1 MSPDEIVISAYMDRL
16 GIVFMDNDLSAVSRS
31 RSVTD
36 SYCLPNH
43 CEPPA
48 NALMGDPK
56 VMLPT
61 AASFGK
67 PCQFFL
73 NQTIKV
79 CTLSKAFIF
88 LRLLARHL
96 S

>member
-1 MSPDEIVISAYMDRL
+1 MPPADLVISTYMDRL
-16 GIVFMDNDLSAVSRS
+16 GFVFMDNDLSTVSRS
-31 RSVTD
+31 RSITD
-36 SYCLPNH
+36 SYCLPNR

-67 PCQFFL
+67 PCQF
-73 NQTIKV
+73 
-79 CTLSKAFIF
+79 
-88 LRLLARHL
+88 LLEPNH
-96 S
+96 